1 MSKEGTEFLFC
12 WPSNVGTG
20 LTLLRVV
27 CLPSKTPLEKTKFS
41 IESVNKLEKVS
52 WLRIEG
58 MCPLFLSSLG
68 PNLVKMLVAPAQAT
82 SVSASLYVC

>member
-1 MSKEGTEFLFC
+1 MSKKALSFF
-12 WPSNVGTG
+12 SVGHQMWAQG
-20 LTLLRVV
+20 LHLRVV
-27 CLPSKTPLEKTKFS
+27 CLPSETHLEKTKFS

-58 MCPLFLSSLG
+58 MRPLFLSSLG
-68 PNLVKMLVAPAQAT
+68 PNLVKMLITPAHAT